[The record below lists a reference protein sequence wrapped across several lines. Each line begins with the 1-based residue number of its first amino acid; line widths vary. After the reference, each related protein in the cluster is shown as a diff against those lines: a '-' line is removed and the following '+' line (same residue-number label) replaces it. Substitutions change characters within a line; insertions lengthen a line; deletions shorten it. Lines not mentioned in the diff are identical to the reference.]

1 VPDYVATITFE
12 QAAPEIVAWHDE
24 DASRQQVDADLD
36 ALMEKLCEAFR
47 AGN

>member
-1 VPDYVATITFE
+1 LAGL
-12 QAAPEIVAWHDE
+12 QIVDWHDE

-36 ALMEKLCEAFR
+36 TLMDKFCEAFR